1 MKYALIAAAT
11 LLFVGCVTPQ
21 TEVPRETPLAS
32 EALGLDGPSIQVAD
46 ERWWEALGDPQLSK
60 LIDDAL
66 RDSPTLAQALA
77 RVRTARAQAQAANAA
92 KGPSYSINA
101 DETWQRFSENFYIP
115 PPYAG
120 SHQWLGQV
128 TANLGW
134 TLDFWGRQQALIDEA
149 TSGVL
154 ASRLEVEAARLALTG
169 AITQAYLDLHR
180 TWELLDIAQRLLDE
194 NAELLRLTQ
203 GRVSAGLDREV
214 ELKTAEA
221 SLAQARAGVLQAQSE
236 RDLAI
241 HRVAALASY
250 GADRYAQIE
259 RPRLKLDAAIE
270 LPEELPLDLL
280 GRRPDIL
287 AARARIEA
295 AASARVAARA
305 AFYPEINLNAF
316 VGMQAIGLDQI
327 VQSGSRT
334 YGVGPAIHL
343 PIFDAQRLR
352 AGYSGAT
359 AQLDSAVAAYNSTV
373 LAAVRETADQLTLNA
388 SLAQQIAAL
397 EQAVDA
403 SSSAYEIAR
412 KLYGAGLANQLR
424 VLNAEEQVLNARR
437 ELVNASTNL
446 ALARISLRLMVGG
459 SFDPSA
465 HV

>member
-1 MKYALIAAAT
+1 MKYGLIAAAM
-11 LLFVGCVTPQ
+11 LLLAGCVTPQ
-21 TEVPRETPLAS
+21 AEVPREIPLAS
-32 EALGLDGPSIQVAD
+32 EALGLEGPSIEVAD
-46 ERWWEALGDPQLSK
+46 EHWWQALDDPQLSK

-66 RDSPTLAQALA
+66 RDSPTLAQAIA
-77 RVRTARAQAQAANAA
+77 RVRAAQAEALAANAA
-92 KGPSYSINA
+92 AGPGYSINA

-120 SHQWLGQV
+120 SHQWLGQA

-134 TLDFWGRQQALIDEA
+134 TLDFWGRQQALINEA
-149 TSGVL
+149 TSGLL
-154 ASRLEVEAARLALTG
+154 ASRLEVQAARLALTG
-169 AITQAYLDLHR
+169 ALTQAYLDLHR
-180 TWELLDIAQRLLDE
+180 KWELLDIAQRLLDD
-194 NAELLRLTQ
+194 NVELLRLTR

-221 SLAQARAGVLQAQSE
+221 NLAQARAGLLQAQSA

-241 HRVAALASY
+241 HRVAALAGY

-259 RPRLKLDAAIE
+259 RPRLRLDAAIE
-270 LPEELPLDLL
+270 LPRALPLDLL
-280 GRRPDIL
+280 GRRPDVL

-295 AASARVAARA
+295 ATSARAAARA

-316 VGMQAIGLDQI
+316 IGFQSIGLDQL

-359 AQLDSAVAAYNSTV
+359 AQLDAAVGAYNSTV
-373 LAAVRETADQLTLNA
+373 LTAVRETADQLTLNA
-388 SLAQQIAAL
+388 SLEQQIAAL

-412 KLYGAGLANQLR
+412 KLYSAGLANKLR
-424 VLNAEEQVLNARR
+424 VLNAEERVLSARR

-459 SFDPSA
+459 SFDPA
-465 HV
+465 ARV